1 MQIEMTLPL
10 PTSINKLY
18 INQFGW
24 NPKTKT
30 RMPTGKRIMS
40 KDGVKVKN
48 EIQNEAIKQL
58 TNQEWDYEWTK
69 ENYIYQDCYIYMNRL
84 GRDDNNLF
92 KLLNDSLE
100 KIVYDN
106 DSRVLTRTQ
115 RILIDSE
122 NPRIILHISQTPHRG
137 IFDDENKIYIFEE
150 NCKTCKRYLRNC
162 SILKKAK
169 EGRVQSEINEVDG
182 EFVCSKYSEIKV
194 KSNRTKSNSHNPLL
208 KDGE

>member
-1 MQIEMTLPL
+1 MSNKLQLILPL

-24 NPKTKT
+24 NPKTRN

-40 KDGVKVKN
+40 KEGLDVKDK
-48 EIQNEAIKQL
+48 IINEAKNQM
-58 TNQEWDYEWTK
+58 NGQEWDYEWTK

-100 KIVYDN
+100 KVVYEN

-115 RILIDSE
+115 RILIDKN
-122 NPRIILHISQTPHRG
+122 NPRIELIISQCPHRG
-137 IFDDENKIYIFEE
+137 IFPSEAHLHEFEN
-150 NCKTCKRYLRNC
+150 NCKNCNRYARNC
-162 SILKKAK
+162 SLLKNAK
-169 EGRVQSEINEVDG
+169 EGRIQEEINSDL
-182 EFVCSKYSEIKV
+182 VCTKYKEIK
-194 KSNRTKSNSHNPLL
+194 K
-208 KDGE
+208 

>member
-1 MQIEMTLPL
+1 MKIELTLPL
-10 PTSINKLY
+10 PVSINKLY
-18 INQFGW
+18 INQSGW
-24 NPKTKT
+24 NPKTRT
-30 RMPTGKRIMS
+30 RIPTGKRIMS

-48 EIQNEAIKQL
+48 EIQNEANKQL
-58 TNQEWDYEWTK
+58 ENQEWDYEWTK

-115 RILIDSE
+115 RILIDSD
-122 NPRIILHISQTPHRG
+122 NPRIRLVISQTPYRG
-137 IFDDENKIYIFEE
+137 IFESEIHMNEFEE
-150 NCKTCKRYLRNC
+150 KCKTCKRYKRNC

-169 EGRVQSEINEVDG
+169 EGRVQEEIDG
-182 EFVCSKYSEIKV
+182 DFVCGKFSEIK
-194 KSNRTKSNSHNPLL
+194 
-208 KDGE
+208 